1 MHPIA
6 SAFLTRRVA
15 EAYRKKPPRWG
26 AIRGIVCGMRLITAA
41 DVMNPRVLTVR
52 ADMTVQE
59 AARFLVD
66 HEITGAPVQDREG
79 RLVGVISVVDIA
91 EAASAGTR
99 LPRPTYFSR
108 GGERP
113 LSPGELDELASGEI
127 QVADIMTPEIYSVAE
142 DTPVSEVAL
151 RMLKDHLHRLLVV
164 SGDQPVGVV
173 STSDL
178 LGLLVDVE

>member
-1 MHPIA
+1 
-6 SAFLTRRVA
+6 
-15 EAYRKKPPRWG
+15 
-26 AIRGIVCGMRLITAA
+26 MRLITAA

-59 AARFLVD
+59 AARFLLD
-66 HEITGAPVQDREG
+66 NEITGAPVQDREG

-91 EAASAGTR
+91 EAASGGSGVG
-99 LPRPTYFSR
+99 PRPTYFSR
-108 GGERP
+108 GRERP
-113 LSPGELDELASGEI
+113 LSPGDLDELASGEL
-127 QVADIMTPEIYSVAE
+127 QVADIMTPEIYTVAE